1 MLVSKTDIT
10 ALIPQRPPFVMI
22 DELVWNN
29 EQAACTGFQIDAG
42 NIFVEN
48 GRFTE
53 PGLVENIAQTVAAR
67 AGYVARL
74 SGQPVEVGYI
84 AAIKNLAI
92 YGLPQLKD
100 QLLTEVTELNRVF
113 NVLLVKGR
121 VTCRE
126 SLLAECEMKIF
137 ISPSN

>member
-1 MLVSKTDIT
+1 MLVSKTDIIT
-10 ALIPQRPPFVMI
+10 LIPQRPPFVMV
-22 DELVWNN
+22 DELLWNN
-29 EQAACTGFQIDAG
+29 ERAACTSFQVEAG

-48 GRFTE
+48 GGFTE
-53 PGLVENIAQTVAAR
+53 PGLVENIAQTAAAR

-74 SGQPVEVGYI
+74 SDQPVQVGYI

-92 YGLPQLKD
+92 YALPQLKD
-100 QLLTEVTELNRVF
+100 QLITEVTELSRVF

-121 VTCRE
+121 ITCRE

>member
-1 MLVSKTDIT
+1 MLVSKTDIIT
-10 ALIPQRPPFVMI
+10 VIPQRPPFVMI

-29 EQAACTGFQIDAG
+29 EQAACTSFQIEAG

-48 GRFTE
+48 GQFKE

-67 AGYVARL
+67 AGYIARI
-74 SGQPVEVGYI
+74 SGQPVQVGYI

-92 YGLPQLKD
+92 YGLPRLED
-100 QLLTEVTELNRVF
+100 QLLTQVTELSRVF

-121 VTCRE
+121 VSCRE